1 MRKRLS
7 HLPPGFEAK
16 RSAHD
21 RIVEVSVTGKR
32 ILSGMRPTGKL
43 HLGNLHGALSNWIA
57 LQNHGDYDC
66 YYFVADWHALTS
78 DYAGTG
84 EIRANTIDMVIDW
97 LSAGLDPQKS
107 TLFVQS
113 IIKEHA
119 ELFLLLSMIT
129 PLAWLERNPTYKEMK
144 DELAGKDLSTF
155 GFLGYPVL
163 QAADIIMYKAY
174 GVPVGVDQLP
184 HVELTREIARR
195 FNFVYGEIFPIPE
208 PLLTEVPKL
217 LGIDGRKMSKSYD
230 NSIFMSDRG
239 DALNKKV
246 GAMFT
251 DPQRQRKADPG
262 RPELCNVHTF
272 HQLYST
278 TDIVAEIEP
287 ACRGAAIGCTECK
300 RRLAVAVAKGME
312 AIHERRDYYLAHP
325 QEVRMIIEDGDI
337 RAAKIAKATLAEV
350 RDVMK
355 ITHGL

>member
-1 MRKRLS
+1 MDGEDGGDGPLQ
-7 HLPPGFEAK
+7 EA
-16 RSAHD
+16 SL
-21 RIVEVSVTGKR
+21 TGKR

-57 LQNHGDYDC
+57 LQNKGSYDC

-78 DYAGTG
+78 DYAKTD

-97 LSAGLDPQKS
+97 LAAGLDPVKS
-107 TLFVQS
+107 TLFIQS
-113 IIKEHA
+113 SIKEHA

-144 DELAGKDLSTF
+144 DELSGKDLSTF

-195 FNFVYGEIFPIPE
+195 FNFLYGEVFPIPE
-208 PLLTEVPKL
+208 PLLAEVPKV
-217 LGIDGRKMSKSYD
+217 LGIDGRKMSKSYG

-239 DALNKKV
+239 EELKEKV
-246 GAMFT
+246 AAMFT
-251 DPQRQRKADPG
+251 DPQRQRKRDPG
-262 RPELCNVHTF
+262 RPELCNVFTF
-272 HQLYST
+272 HGLYSPPET
-278 TDIVAEIEP
+278 VAEIEP

-300 RRLAVAVAKGME
+300 QRLADAIAEGMKP
-312 AIHERRDYYLAHP
+312 IHARRDHYLAHP
-325 QEVRMIIEDGDI
+325 EEVKAIIEDGNI
-337 RAAKIAKATLAEV
+337 RAARIAKATLAQV
-350 RDVMK
+350 RDAMK
-355 ITHGL
+355 ISHEL